1 MPTYQLSTEVIMQV
15 SVEAGE
21 GLERKLKIQIPTET
35 IDMQVESRLKSMLPR
50 VKIDGFRPGKV
61 PLKVVKQHYGEQ
73 VFQEVAGELMQ
84 NSFRDALAQE
94 NLNPAGDPSISADSF
109 KQGEPLEFTATFE
122 VYPDV
127 ELAPVSGMKLE
138 KIRSSVTDADVEKMI
153 ETLRKQRSSWSE
165 VDRAA
170 GDGDKVNIDFKGTVD
185 GEAFD
190 GGSAESV
197 PFVIGSGAM
206 IPGFEENLKG
216 LKAGDETTFKVNFPD
231 DYKAEH
237 LAGKEAEF
245 EVTVK
250 TVEESLLPEVDEEFA
265 KSFGVGDG
273 STDQLREDIRG
284 NMERELEN
292 RIRTEMKNAVMD
304 QLIEANPIE
313 VPAAIVR
320 EEAETLRKQ
329 TATQLPGSEQ
339 PVETYTDD
347 ATRRVKLGLIL
358 AEVVK
363 TAAIKPDAEKV
374 RERVEIM
381 SKDYEDPDEFVRY
394 YQSNPQLLRG
404 IETLVMED
412 MVVDWIIDQAEVKET
427 ERSFDDLMNAAV

>member
-1 MPTYQLSTEVIMQV
+1 MQV

-35 IDMQVESRLKSMLPR
+35 VDMQVESRLKSMLPR

-61 PLKVVKQHYGEQ
+61 PLKVVKQHYGAQ

-84 NSFRDALAQE
+84 NSFRDALVQE
-94 NLNPAGDPSISADSF
+94 NLNPAGDPSISAESF

-122 VYPDV
+122 IYPEF
-127 ELAPVSGMKLE
+127 ELAPVAGMKLE
-138 KIRSSVTDADVEKMI
+138 KIKSSVTDADVEKMI

-165 VDRAA
+165 VERAA
-170 GDGDKVNIDFKGTVD
+170 GDGDKVVVDFKGMID

-190 GGSAESV
+190 GGSADSV
-197 PFVIGSGAM
+197 PVVIGSGSM
-206 IPGFEENLKG
+206 IPGFEDNLEG
-216 LKAGDETTFKVNFPD
+216 LTAGEETTFKVNFPD

-237 LAGKEAEF
+237 LAGREAEF
-245 EVTVK
+245 VVTVK
-250 TVEESLLPEVDEEFA
+250 TVEQSSLPEVDEEFA
-265 KSFGVGDG
+265 KSFGVEDG
-273 STDQLREDIRG
+273 STEKLRQDIRG
-284 NMERELEN
+284 NMTRELEN

-304 QLIEANPIE
+304 KLLEANPID
-313 VPAAIVR
+313 VPAAIVSQ
-320 EEAETLRKQ
+320 EAETLQKQ
-329 TATQLPGSEQ
+329 TAAQLPGSEQ
-339 PVETYTDD
+339 PVEAYTDD
-347 ATRRVKLGLIL
+347 AMRRVKLGLIL

-363 TAAIKPDAEKV
+363 TAAIQPDAEKV
-374 RERVEIM
+374 RERVEAM

-412 MVVDWIIDQAEVKET
+412 MVVDWIMDQAEVNET
-427 ERSFDDLMNAAV
+427 ERSFDDLMNATI

>member
-1 MPTYQLSTEVIMQV
+1 MQV

-35 IDMQVESRLKSMLPR
+35 VEMQVESRLKSMLPR

-73 VFQEVAGELMQ
+73 VFHEVAGELMQ
-84 NSFRDALAQE
+84 NSFRDALVQE
-94 NLNPAGDPSISADSF
+94 NLNPAGDPAISAESF
-109 KQGEPLEFTATFE
+109 KQGEPIEFTATFE

-127 ELAPVSGMKLE
+127 ELVPVAGMKLE
-138 KIRSSVTDADVEKMI
+138 KIRSAVTDADVDKMI
-153 ETLRKQRSSWSE
+153 ETLRKQRSSWNAVE
-165 VDRAA
+165 RAA
-170 GDGDKVNIDFKGTVD
+170 GDGDKVTVDFKGMID
-185 GEAFD
+185 GEVFD

-197 PFVIGSGAM
+197 PVVIGSGAM
-206 IPGFEENLKG
+206 IPGFEGNLKG
-216 LKAGDETTFKVNFPD
+216 LKAGDETTFKVDFPD
-231 DYKAEH
+231 DYKAKQ

-245 EVTVK
+245 AVTVK
-250 TVEESLLPEVDEEFA
+250 TVEEPSLPEVDEEFA
-265 KSFGVGDG
+265 KSFGVEDG
-273 STDQLREDIRG
+273 STEKLREDIRG

-292 RIRTEMKNAVMD
+292 RIRTEMKNAVMNK
-304 QLIEANPIE
+304 LIEANPID

-320 EEAETLRKQ
+320 QEAETLQKQ
-329 TATQLPGSEQ
+329 TAAQLPGSEQ
-339 PVETYTDD
+339 PVEAYTDD

-363 TAAIKPDAEKV
+363 TAEIKPDAEKV
-374 RERVEIM
+374 RERVEAM

-394 YQSNPQLLRG
+394 YQNNPQLLRG

-412 MVVDWIIDQAEVKET
+412 MVVDWIVGQAEVNET

>member
-1 MPTYQLSTEVIMQV
+1 MQV

-35 IDMQVESRLKSMLPR
+35 VDMQVESRLKSMLPR

-61 PLKVVKQHYGEQ
+61 PLKVVRQHYGEQ

-94 NLNPAGDPSISADSF
+94 NLNPAGDPSISTDSL
-109 KQGEPLEFTATFE
+109 KQGEPLEFTVTFE
-122 VYPDV
+122 VYPEI
-127 ELAPVSGMKLE
+127 ELAPVTGMKLE
-138 KIRSSVTDADVEKMI
+138 KIKSSVTDADVDKMI
-153 ETLRKQRSSWSE
+153 ETLRKQRSSWTE
-165 VDRAA
+165 VERAA
-170 GDGDKVNIDFKGTVD
+170 GDNDKVTVDFRGMVD

-197 PFVIGSGAM
+197 PVVIGSGSM
-206 IPGFEENLKG
+206 IPGFEDNLRG

-245 EVTVK
+245 AVTVK
-250 TVEESLLPEVDEEFA
+250 TVEEPSLPDVDEEFA
-265 KSFGVGDG
+265 RSFGIEDG
-273 STDQLREDIRG
+273 GTEKLREDIRG

-304 QLIEANPIE
+304 MLIEANPID
-313 VPAAIVR
+313 VPAAIVSQ
-320 EEAETLRKQ
+320 EAETLQKQ
-329 TATQLPGSEQ
+329 TAAQVPGSEQ
-339 PVETYTDD
+339 SVESYTDD

-363 TAAIKPDAEKV
+363 AAAIQPDAEKV
-374 RERVEIM
+374 RERVEAM
-381 SKDYEDPDEFVRY
+381 SRDYEDPDEFVRY

-412 MVVDWIIDQAEVKET
+412 MVVEWIIDQAEVSET
-427 ERSFDDLMNAAV
+427 ERSFDDLMNVTQ

>member
-1 MPTYQLSTEVIMQV
+1 MQV

-35 IDMQVESRLKSMLPR
+35 VDMQVESRLKSMLPR

-61 PLKVVKQHYGEQ
+61 PLKVVKQHYGAQ

-84 NSFRDALAQE
+84 NSFRDALVQE
-94 NLNPAGDPSISADSF
+94 NLNPAGDPSISAESF

-122 VYPDV
+122 IYPEF
-127 ELAPVSGMKLE
+127 ELAPVAGMKLE
-138 KIRSSVTDADVEKMI
+138 KIKSSVTDADVEKMI

-165 VDRAA
+165 VERAA
-170 GDGDKVNIDFKGTVD
+170 GDGDKVVVDFKGMID

-190 GGSAESV
+190 GGSADSV
-197 PFVIGSGAM
+197 PVVIGSGSM
-206 IPGFEENLKG
+206 IPGFEDNLEG
-216 LKAGDETTFKVNFPD
+216 LKAGEETTFKVNFPD

-245 EVTVK
+245 VVTVK
-250 TVEESLLPEVDEEFA
+250 TVEQSSLPEVDEEFA
-265 KSFGVGDG
+265 KSFGVEDG
-273 STDQLREDIRG
+273 STEKLRQDIRG
-284 NMERELEN
+284 NMTRELEN

-304 QLIEANPIE
+304 KLLEANPID
-313 VPAAIVR
+313 VPAAIVSQ
-320 EEAETLRKQ
+320 EAETLQKQ
-329 TATQLPGSEQ
+329 TAAQLPGSEQ
-339 PVETYTDD
+339 PVEAYTDD
-347 ATRRVKLGLIL
+347 AMRRVKLGLIL

-363 TAAIKPDAEKV
+363 TAAIQPDAEKV
-374 RERVEIM
+374 RERVEAM

-412 MVVDWIIDQAEVKET
+412 MVVDWIMDQAEVNET
-427 ERSFDDLMNAAV
+427 ERSFDDLMNATI